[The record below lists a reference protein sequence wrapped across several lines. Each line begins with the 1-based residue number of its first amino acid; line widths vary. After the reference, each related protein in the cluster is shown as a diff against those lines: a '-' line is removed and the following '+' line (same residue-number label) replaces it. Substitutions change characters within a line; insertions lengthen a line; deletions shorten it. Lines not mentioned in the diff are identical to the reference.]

1 MATSPLPPAPADLL
15 RERAT
20 RLKLFG
26 LLAHWDEHAGAP
38 WLATVVDH
46 EESERAKRSL
56 ERRVR
61 DAHLGRFKSI
71 ADFDWTWP
79 KEIDRELVD
88 ELLTLDFMKSSG
100 NVVLVGPSGI
110 GKSMIAQNLVH
121 QAVLRGHCAR
131 FVTASELLND
141 LVAQESGA
149 TLERRL
155 RRYCHPT
162 LLAIDEVGY
171 LSYDNRHADL
181 LFQVVSRRTE
191 QKSTVITTNR
201 VFREWGS
208 VFPNASCVVALVDR
222 LVQRAEIVE
231 IDGESYRLKEAKERE
246 AKRAAERSARS
257 AAKAPK
263 SAKPR

>member
-1 MATSPLPPAPADLL
+1 MATIPLPPVPVDPL

-46 EESERAKRSL
+46 EESERQKRSL

-61 DAHLGRFKSI
+61 DAHLGRFKPI
-71 ADFDWTWP
+71 ADFDWSWP
-79 KEIDRELVD
+79 KRLDRELVE
-88 ELLTLDFMKSSG
+88 ELLTLEFLKTPG

-110 GKSMIAQNLVH
+110 GKTMIAQNLVH
-121 QAVLRGHCAR
+121 QAVLRGHSAR

-141 LVAQESGA
+141 LVAQDSTAALG
-149 TLERRL
+149 RRL
-155 RRYCHPT
+155 RRYSQPT
-162 LLAIDEVGY
+162 LLGIDEVGY
-171 LSYDNRHADL
+171 LSYDSRHADL

-191 QKSTVITTNR
+191 QKSTIITTNR
-201 VFREWGS
+201 PFTEWGS

-222 LVQRAEIVE
+222 LIQRAEVVE
-231 IDGESYRLKEAKERE
+231 IEGESYRLKEAQERE
-246 AKRAAERSARS
+246 AKRAAERTAR
-257 AAKAPK
+257 AKAKGAKGPK
-263 SAKPR
+263 QR

>member
-1 MATSPLPPAPADLL
+1 MATTSQPTVPADPL

-26 LLAHWDEHAGAP
+26 LLAHWDEHASAP
-38 WLATVVDH
+38 WLATVVEH
-46 EESERAKRSL
+46 EESERQKRSL
-56 ERRVR
+56 ERRIR

-71 ADFDWTWP
+71 ADFDWSWP

-88 ELLTLDFMKSSG
+88 ELLTLEFMKGFG
-100 NVVLVGPSGI
+100 NVVLVGPSGV

-121 QAVLRGHCAR
+121 QAVLRGHAAR

-141 LVAQESGA
+141 LVAPDNTA

-155 RRYCHPT
+155 RRYCQPT

-171 LSYDNRHADL
+171 LSYDSRHADL

-191 QKSTVITTNR
+191 QKSTIITTNR
-201 VFREWGS
+201 VFTEWGS

-231 IDGESYRLKEAKERE
+231 VDGESYRLKEAQERE
-246 AKRAAERSARS
+246 AKRAAERSARVK
-257 AAKAPK
+257 AKDTK
-263 SAKPR
+263 SAKQR